1 MKNAVEQQGRVIRIG
16 TRKSRLAMAQTMLA
30 AKALE
35 EAEPG
40 LKAEIVPLTTKG
52 DRILDRSLVEFG
64 GKGAF
69 VAEFEHALLEDEID
83 AAVHSAKDM
92 PMELAEGLCVSAVL
106 KREDPRDVFVTV
118 KGREIKN
125 SPMVVGT
132 GSPRRQVQIRER
144 KDCVC
149 KLLRGNV
156 NTRLEKLYEGQY
168 DGILL
173 AAAGLL
179 RLGLLEDER
188 FSFEFLPETEFIPA
202 GGQAIIAIEA
212 RENSKFSELFQ
223 KINHIPTE
231 YSLKAEREVL
241 RLLGAGCNEAVG
253 VYSSLEGEML
263 SMRLM
268 RERMGKTVR
277 CMAEGRPQEYE
288 ALAGELA
295 GTDTSTRG
303 L

>member
-1 MKNAVEQQGRVIRIG
+1 MKQKGRVIRIG

-30 AKALE
+30 ARALE

-40 LKAEIVPLTTKG
+40 LKAEIVPLVTAG

-69 VAEFEHALLEDEID
+69 VAEFEHDLLEGKID

-92 PMELAEGLCVSAVL
+92 PMELAEGLSVPAVL
-106 KREDPRDVFVTV
+106 KREDPRDGFVTV
-118 KGREIKN
+118 KGWEIQN
-125 SPMVVGT
+125 SPMIVGT
-132 GSPRRQVQIRER
+132 GSLRRQIQIRER
-144 KDCVC
+144 KNCVC

-202 GGQAIIAIEA
+202 GGQ
-212 RENSKFSELFQ
+212 FQ

-231 YSLKAEREVL
+231 CSLRAEREVL
-241 RLLGAGCNEAVG
+241 RLLGAGCNEAIG
-253 VYSSLEGEML
+253 VYSFFEGETL
-263 SMRLM
+263 SMELM
-268 RERMGKTVR
+268 REWKGKTVR
-277 CMAEGRPQEYE
+277 RAAAGKPQEYE
-288 ALAGELA
+288 ALARELVK
-295 GTDTSTRG
+295 G

>member
-1 MKNAVEQQGRVIRIG
+1 MKKSGRVIRIG
-16 TRKSRLAMAQTMLA
+16 TRKSRLAMAQAMLA
-30 AKALE
+30 ARALE
-35 EAEPG
+35 EGEPG

-69 VAEFEHALLEDEID
+69 VAEFEQALLEGEID

-92 PMELAEGLCVSAVL
+92 PMELARGLLVSAVL
-106 KREDPRDVFVTV
+106 KRGDPRDVFVAV
-118 KGREIKN
+118 KGREIQN

-156 NTRLEKLYEGQY
+156 NTRLEKLYEGWY

-179 RLGLLEDER
+179 RLGLLDDER

-202 GGQAIIAIEA
+202 GGQAIIAIET
-212 RENSKFSELFQ
+212 REDSEFSELFQ
-223 KINHIPTE
+223 KINHISTE
-231 YSLKAEREVL
+231 YSLKAEREAL

-253 VYSSLEGEML
+253 VYSFFEGETLFME
-263 SMRLM
+263 LM
-268 RERMGKTVR
+268 KERMGKTVR
-277 CMAEGRPQEYE
+277 RAAAGKPQEYE
-288 ALAGELA
+288 TLARELV
-295 GTDTSTRG
+295 RG

>member
-1 MKNAVEQQGRVIRIG
+1 MKQKGRVIRIG

-30 AKALE
+30 ARALE

-40 LKAEIVPLTTKG
+40 LKAEIVPLVTAG

-69 VAEFEHALLEDEID
+69 VAEFEHALLEGKID

-92 PMELAEGLCVSAVL
+92 PMELAEGLSVPAVL

-118 KGREIKN
+118 KGREIQN
-125 SPMVVGT
+125 SPMIVGT
-132 GSPRRQVQIRER
+132 GSLRRQIQIRER
-144 KDCVC
+144 KNCVC

-212 RENSKFSELFQ
+212 RENSEFKELFQ

-231 YSLKAEREVL
+231 CSLRAEREVL
-241 RLLGAGCNEAVG
+241 RLLGAGCNEAIG
-253 VYSSLEGEML
+253 VYSFFEGETL
-263 SMRLM
+263 SMELM
-268 RERMGKTVR
+268 REWKGKMVR
-277 CMAEGRPQEYE
+277 CAAAGKPQEYE
-288 ALAGELA
+288 ALARELVK
-295 GTDTSTRG
+295 G

>member
-1 MKNAVEQQGRVIRIG
+1 MRNMVEKQGRVIRIG

-30 AKALE
+30 ARALE

-69 VAEFEHALLEDEID
+69 VAEFEQALLEGKID

-92 PMELAEGLCVSAVL
+92 PMELAGGLFVSAVL
-106 KREDPRDVFVTV
+106 EREDPRDVFVTV
-118 KGREIKN
+118 KGRSIQN
-125 SPMVVGT
+125 SPMIVGT
-132 GSPRRQVQIRER
+132 GSLRRQIQIKER
-144 KDCVC
+144 KNCIC

-156 NTRLEKLYEGQY
+156 NTRLEKLCEGQY

-179 RLGLLEDER
+179 RLGLLKDER

-212 RENSKFSELFQ
+212 REDSEFNGLFQ

-231 YSLKAEREVL
+231 YSLRAEREVL
-241 RLLGAGCNEAVG
+241 RLLGAGCNEAIG
-253 VYSSLEGEML
+253 VYSFIEGESLFMK
-263 SMRLM
+263 LM
-268 RERMGKTVR
+268 REQMGKTVR
-277 CMAEGRPQEYE
+277 CAAEGEPQEYR
-288 ALAGELA
+288 ALARKLVK
-295 GTDTSTRG
+295 S